1 VSNEAL
7 CILTGLIPI
16 DIKIAE
22 TFQFYHFT
30 KSNKK
35 EEALV
40 DCDMEVKYW
49 QHPAETI
56 TFLTGNNEET
66 STIQIFTDGCKSE
79 QRGRRRRNHIQIRYT
94 YYKSTIQVKQKKHQ
108 QPS

>member
-22 TFQFYHFT
+22 AFQFYHLT
-30 KSNKK
+30 KDNKK
-35 EEALV
+35 EALV

-49 QHPAETI
+49 QHSAETI
-56 TFLTGNNEET
+56 TFLTGNNEQT
-66 STIQIFTDGCKSE
+66 STIQIFIDGSKS
-79 QRGRRRRNHIQIRYT
+79 
-94 YYKSTIQVKQKKHQ
+94 
-108 QPS
+108 

>member
-1 VSNEAL
+1 VSNEDL
-7 CILTGLIPI
+7 CILTGLLTI

-22 TFQFYHFT
+22 AFEFYYLT
-30 KSNKK
+30 KGNKK
-35 EEALV
+35 EEAPV

-66 STIQIFTDGCKSE
+66 STIQIFTDGSKSD
-79 QRGRRRRNHIQIRYT
+79 
-94 YYKSTIQVKQKKHQ
+94 
-108 QPS
+108 